1 MSFARW
7 YGSALPKRTQLPAVY
22 PPIIPRYEEAVAKY
36 QDLIGPEDG
45 LMATTGT
52 AWVVGDHVRSE
63 EILAM
68 ELLQGEPARLRP
80 HLFAAR
86 GTAFLQHLKPGDFL
100 VAGHDFAADATHR
113 TIALALKQ
121 AGIAAVIARS
131 FGRFFYRHA
140 LHAGLP
146 ALIVEETAAIKNG
159 DLLRVDIEA
168 HTVANRNSGDR
179 YVIRNSDD
187 ETIEILR
194 AGGVHGT
201 VHRQSE

>member
-1 MSFARW
+1 M
-7 YGSALPKRTQLPAVY
+7 
-22 PPIIPRYEEAVAKY
+22 AKY
-36 QDLIGPEDG
+36 QDLIAPEDG
-45 LMATTGT
+45 LIATTGT
-52 AWVVGDHVRSE
+52 AWVVGDDVRSE
-63 EILAM
+63 EILAS

-80 HLFAAR
+80 RLFAAR
-86 GTAFLQHLKPGDFL
+86 GAQFLQHLQPGDFL
-100 VAGHDFAADATHR
+100 VAGHNFASDATHR

-159 DLLRVDIEA
+159 DRLRVDIEA

-187 ETIEILR
+187 ETIAILR
-194 AGGVHGT
+194 AGGVHDMAR
-201 VHRQSE
+201 RQSE